1 MYPRVQLNLINR
13 RRLKSD
19 DDDKGDGEWRTT
31 KQRNETRNISII
43 YLLSSQSDKM
53 ILSLR
58 ASGSSISSLS
68 AILLLLLLTASSIE
82 AFLPS
87 NNVAVLRQQPNS
99 NYQTTTATRR
109 SLLLAYYDEGA
120 PSDYDSEDL
129 TQKKTLEVDTD
140 VEDATIRDE
149 LKRELLLLASVTNRG
164 DCASTDEQNILI
176 DLVNQLEALNPTA
189 DPASNCEGDWSL
201 CLSSTQ
207 LFRSSPFFQSL
218 RVAAGDANKQMADNG
233 FELHDRATTGSR
245 IGRVR
250 QTVTDTELVSEVELM
265 VGVLPGLP
273 FRVKGT
279 VVTTADLKLAGSETW
294 ELGVS
299 KTQVIGSNVPI
310 LNQFLDDL
318 KLELPVGDIYKTVR
332 GDVPVVKMKVSN
344 RWFVFSFSNQSSKEK
359 QKHSLDRY
367 LN

>member
-1 MYPRVQLNLINR
+1 
-13 RRLKSD
+13 
-19 DDDKGDGEWRTT
+19 
-31 KQRNETRNISII
+31 
-43 YLLSSQSDKM
+43 M
-53 ILSLR
+53 ILSLQ
-58 ASGSSISSLS
+58 ASSSASSSSSLS
-68 AILLLLLLTASSIE
+68 AILLLLVLTVSSIE

-87 NNVAVLRQQPNS
+87 NIIPVLRQQPNS
-99 NYQTTTATRR
+99 NPQATKTS

-164 DCASTDEQNILI
+164 DCASKDEQNILI

-279 VVTTADLKLAGSETW
+279 VVTTADLKVAGSETW
-294 ELGVS
+294 ELGVT

-344 RWFVFSFSNQSSKEK
+344 VSFVFLDCTSQGGAWPLTCSLSQLILSFFVNFFRHTMWMKASALQEMLMITFSSFPE
-359 QKHSLDRY
+359 HDGTRY
-367 LN
+367 CNTV